1 MGLFDVEPTNR
12 AERRAEKRDLD
23 REARAYAKRVVKRD
37 AAKRA
42 AIEKLE
48 RNGITVDDLR
58 REYERGRNES
68 VTEVSEFA
76 MKMIY
81 CGFALALKREFKFGP
96 ERVLRTLRAADQ
108 IILEELTTE
117 DIIDRVSRELGI
129 KVRFECKKGEELF
142 DV

>member
-1 MGLFDVEPTNR
+1 MGLFDGMPTNR
-12 AERRAEKRDLD
+12 AERRSEKRDLE
-23 REARAYAKRVVKRD
+23 REARAYAKYVEKRE
-37 AAKRA
+37 AAKKA
-42 AIEKLE
+42 AMDKLE
-48 RNGITVDDLR
+48 RNGITAEDLK
-58 REYERGRNES
+58 REYERGRSES
-68 VTEVSEFA
+68 ISEAADYA

-96 ERVLRTLRAADQ
+96 ERVLRTLHSADQ

-129 KVRFECKKGEELF
+129 QVRFECEKGEEMF

>member
-1 MGLFDVEPTNR
+1 MSIFDYVPENR
-12 AERRAEKRDLD
+12 AGRRAESRRLQH
-23 REARAYAKRVVKRD
+23 EAEAEAKYLAKRD
-37 AAKRA
+37 AAKKA
-42 AIEKLE
+42 AMAKLE
-48 RNGITVDDLR
+48 RNGITAADLQ

-68 VTEVSEFA
+68 VTEVSDFA

-129 KVRFECKKGEELF
+129 EVRFECKKGEEMF

>member
-1 MGLFDVEPTNR
+1 MSIFDAPDNR
-12 AERRAEKRDLD
+12 AGRRAESRRLQH
-23 REARAYAKRVVKRD
+23 EAELEAKYLAKRN
-37 AAKRA
+37 AAKVA
-42 AIEKLE
+42 AMKKLE
-48 RNGITVDDLR
+48 RNGITAEDLQ

-68 VTEVSEFA
+68 ITEMSDFA

-108 IILEELTTE
+108 IILEELTTD

-129 KVRFECKKGEELF
+129 SVRFDCKKGEELF

>member
-1 MGLFDVEPTNR
+1 MTD
-12 AERRAEKRDLD
+12 
-23 REARAYAKRVVKRD
+23 
-37 AAKRA
+37 
-42 AIEKLE
+42 
-48 RNGITVDDLR
+48 
-58 REYERGRNES
+58 
-68 VTEVSEFA
+68 FA

-81 CGFALALKREFKFGP
+81 CGFALKREFKFGP

-129 KVRFECKKGEELF
+129 EVRFTCQKGDELF

>member
-1 MGLFDVEPTNR
+1 MGR
-12 AERRAEKRDLD
+12 ADRRAESRELE
-23 REARAYAKRVVKRD
+23 REARARAKLIEKRE
-37 AAKRA
+37 AVKRA
-42 AIEKLE
+42 AMEKIA
-48 RNGITVDDLR
+48 RNGITVDDLK

-68 VTEVSEFA
+68 ITEMSDFA

-108 IILEELTTE
+108 IILEELTTD

-129 KVRFECKKGEELF
+129 EVRFECKKGEEMF

>member
-1 MGLFDVEPTNR
+1 MGRADLR
-12 AERRAEKRDLD
+12 AESRELE
-23 REARAYAKRVVKRD
+23 REARARAKFIAKRE
-37 AAKRA
+37 AAKKA
-42 AIEKLE
+42 AMEKLE
-48 RNGITVDDLR
+48 RNGITADDLK

-96 ERVLRTLRAADQ
+96 ERVLRTLHAADQ
-108 IILEELTTE
+108 IILEELTT
-117 DIIDRVSRELGI
+117 DGIIDRVSRELGI
-129 KVRFECKKGEELF
+129 NVRFDCKKGGELF

>member
-1 MGLFDVEPTNR
+1 MGVFDGVPVNR
-12 AERRAEKRDLD
+12 AERRAESRRLQ
-23 REARAYAKRVVKRD
+23 REAELEAKYLAKRN
-37 AAKRA
+37 AAKVA
-42 AIEKLE
+42 AMAKLE
-48 RNGITVDDLR
+48 RNGITAEDLQ

-68 VTEVSEFA
+68 ITEMSDFA

-108 IILEELTTE
+108 IILEELTTD

-129 KVRFECKKGEELF
+129 SVRFDCKKGEELF

>member
-1 MGLFDVEPTNR
+1 MGRADIR
-12 AERRAEKRDLD
+12 AERRDLE
-23 REARAYAKRVVKRD
+23 REARAYAKYVAKRE
-37 AAKRA
+37 AAKKA
-42 AIEKLE
+42 AMEKLE
-48 RNGITVDDLR
+48 RNGITAEDLK

-68 VTEVSEFA
+68 ITEMSDFA

-108 IILEELTTE
+108 IILEELTTD

-129 KVRFECKKGEELF
+129 AVRFECEKGDELF
-142 DV
+142 DT

>member
-1 MGLFDVEPTNR
+1 MGLFDVVPTNR

-23 REARAYAKRVVKRD
+23 REARAYAKYVVKRETAKK
-37 AAKRA
+37 AAM
-42 AIEKLE
+42 EKLE
-48 RNGITVDDLR
+48 RNGITAADLQ

-68 VTEVSEFA
+68 ITEVSEFA

-81 CGFALALKREFKFGP
+81 CGFALALKREFKFGA

-108 IILEELTTE
+108 IILEELTTD

-129 KVRFECKKGEELF
+129 DVRFECKKGEEMF
-142 DV
+142 EV

>member
-1 MGLFDVEPTNR
+1 MGLFDVVPTNR

-23 REARAYAKRVVKRD
+23 REARAYAKRIVKRD

-48 RNGITVDDLR
+48 RNGITIDDLK

-108 IILEELTTE
+108 IILEELTTD

-129 KVRFECKKGEELF
+129 SVRFDCKKGGEMF
-142 DV
+142 DT

>member
-1 MGLFDVEPTNR
+1 M
-12 AERRAEKRDLD
+12 EKI
-23 REARAYAKRVVKRD
+23 A
-37 AAKRA
+37 
-42 AIEKLE
+42 
-48 RNGITVDDLR
+48 RNGITIDDLK

-68 VTEVSEFA
+68 ITEVSEYA

-81 CGFALALKREFKFGP
+81 CGFALALKREFKFGA

-129 KVRFECKKGEELF
+129 TVRFDCKKGEELF

>member
-1 MGLFDVEPTNR
+1 MGR
-12 AERRAEKRDLD
+12 AERRAESRELE
-23 REARAYAKRVVKRD
+23 REARAYAKMLTKREAVKK
-37 AAKRA
+37 AAMD
-42 AIEKLE
+42 KLE
-48 RNGITVDDLR
+48 RNGITAEDLR
-58 REYERGRNES
+58 REYERGRKES
-68 VTEVSEFA
+68 VDDVSDFA

-129 KVRFECKKGEELF
+129 SVRFEGKKGEELF
-142 DV
+142 DI

>member
-1 MGLFDVEPTNR
+1 MGRAELR
-12 AERRAEKRDLD
+12 AERRDLE
-23 REARAYAKRVVKRD
+23 REARAYAKYVAKRD
-37 AAKRA
+37 AAKKA
-42 AIEKLE
+42 AMEKLE
-48 RNGITVDDLR
+48 RNGITAADLQ

-81 CGFALALKREFKFGP
+81 CGFALALKREFKFGS

-108 IILEELTTE
+108 IILEELTTD

-129 KVRFECKKGEELF
+129 AVRFECKKGDELF
-142 DV
+142 DT

>member
-1 MGLFDVEPTNR
+1 MNR
-12 AERRAEKRDLD
+12 EERRAQSRAM
-23 REARAYAKRVVKRD
+23 RQEANRYAEYIARRD
-37 AAKRA
+37 AARNAKKA
-42 AIEKLE
+42 QLE
-48 RNGITVDDLR
+48 RNGITADDLKR
-58 REYERGRNES
+58 AYEQGKNES
-68 VTEVSEFA
+68 ITQMSEFA

-117 DIIDRVSRELGI
+117 DIIDRVSKELGI
-129 KVRFECKKGEELF
+129 EMRFNGEKGDELF

>member
-1 MGLFDVEPTNR
+1 MGR
-12 AERRAEKRDLD
+12 AERRSESRKLEK
-23 REARAYAKRVVKRD
+23 EARAYAKYIEKRE
-37 AAKRA
+37 AAKKA
-42 AIEKLE
+42 AMAKLE
-48 RNGITVDDLR
+48 RNGITAADLQ

-68 VTEVSEFA
+68 VTEVSDFA

-96 ERVLRTLRAADQ
+96 ERVLRTLHAADQ

-129 KVRFECKKGEELF
+129 EVRFTCKKGEELF
-142 DV
+142 DI